1 MTKSSSAGS
10 ADGRPNG
17 STMSET
23 LPKGT
28 PAGEVNHPRHLGA
41 YRVES
46 LLGEGGMGRVY
57 RALDEA
63 LNRPVAVK
71 TLLPTLAADPEFVA
85 RFKREAQSAAALNH
99 PNITQIYTIGQEG
112 AIPFFAM
119 ELIRGRSLDA
129 VVKQQGALDPQLAAS
144 YILQAAD
151 GLRQAARK
159 NLIHRDIK
167 PSNLMLTEEGVV
179 KITDFGLAKVARS
192 DTQLTATGE
201 VLGSPGYISPEQ
213 AQGGT
218 LDVRSDIYSLG
229 ATFYHL
235 VVGKTP
241 FAATTAVAMIIKHM
255 NEPLRPPCA
264 VNPAIPFKLSAAIQK
279 MMAKR
284 PQDRFQDYDTLIAE
298 LQQSVSS
305 TQPLGVKRSAPP
317 PPAAQPG
324 QVATNSTPGASRARP
339 VTSRMPAISP
349 PEEPDRSI
357 SWLPIALLLTIGIA
371 VAAAI
376 SQQWKGEDAQTAS
389 ASPASSNASPRPG
402 QAAGSSVRTDGSFV
416 GSVGGAE
423 RREARETL
431 RERLGQRARARA
443 KADLVI
449 VETDHDVLPNG
460 DLEVTGRVKNN
471 GTVAASQVRVRVRI
485 IGNDGLVAAQSE
497 SELQPGT
504 LAPGASEPFTTYFQ
518 YDGPVGT
525 ISTEIVWSQ

>member
-1 MTKSSSAGS
+1 
-10 ADGRPNG
+10 
-17 STMSET
+17 MSET
-23 LPKGT
+23 LPKGM
-28 PAGEVNHPRHLGA
+28 PAGEVAHPQRLGA
-41 YRVES
+41 YRVEA

-63 LNRPVAVK
+63 LNRSVAVK

-99 PNITQIYTIGQEG
+99 PNITQVYTIGQEG
-112 AIPFFAM
+112 SIPFFAM
-119 ELIRGRSLDA
+119 ELIRGRSLDTLI
-129 VVKQQGALDPQLAAS
+129 KQQGALDAQLAAS
-144 YILQAAD
+144 YILQAAE
-151 GLRQAARK
+151 GLRHAAGK

-167 PSNLMLTEEGVV
+167 PSNLMLTEEGIV

-218 LDVRSDIYSLG
+218 LDLRSDIYSLG

-235 VVGKTP
+235 VIGKTP

-264 VNPAIPFKLSAAIQK
+264 VNTAVPFKLSAAIQK

-284 PQDRFQDYDTLIAE
+284 PQDRFQDYDALIEE
-298 LQQSVSS
+298 LHKSVSS
-305 TQPLGVKRSAPP
+305 TQPLGASRGAPP
-317 PPAAQPG
+317 PDGGQPRPATVPG
-324 QVATNSTPGASRARP
+324 NPGTRP
-339 VTSRMPAISP
+339 HTRRMPAVP
-349 PEEPDRSI
+349 AAEEPARSI
-357 SWLPIALLLTIGIA
+357 SWLPIALVLTIGIA
-371 VAAAI
+371 AVAAI
-376 SQQWKGEDAQTAS
+376 SQQWRGDDARAAAASTAPEQAPPRS
-389 ASPASSNASPRPG
+389 DRASVSSVQSDGRFVGGP
-402 QAAGSSVRTDGSFV
+402 AAGGTG
-416 GSVGGAE
+416 

-431 RERLGQRARARA
+431 RERLGQRAQARAR
-443 KADLVI
+443 ADLVI
-449 VETDHDVLPNG
+449 VETDHDILPNG

-485 IGNDGLVAAQSE
+485 IGNDGLVATQSE
-497 SELQPGT
+497 SELQPET
-504 LAPGASEPFTTYFQ
+504 LAPGASAPFTTYFQ